1 MIPAAALLAGAA
13 VIGWWS
19 PRALGRLAATGV
31 GPATVLGWWLL
42 AALGVVA
49 GAAGSVVLLVLP
61 GHGPAGAVLGVL
73 HNCWSTLGHDGFPAL
88 DPLAGT
94 GAAALLTAAAVRL
107 ARHAADRRR
116 RRNVLHR
123 RHLQALR
130 LTGDERPLPTLW
142 LPDDRPIAYSMGGRR
157 PLVVAST
164 GLADRLTE
172 PELRAVLEHERAHV
186 RGHHHALTGWAEV
199 LGRALPFIPLM
210 RELPTATRLLVEL
223 AADRTAAARCGA
235 APLRSALV
243 RISPAHGPR
252 RALAMTGGDTAIR
265 LAHLDAVAREPRFA
279 AGVEAVAREPRFAA
293 RVKAV
298 ARKPRFAARAKTTAP
313 DPRPTTGA
321 KTTARRP
328 RFAAGV
334 RAVVGGVAAL
344 LAPPAVAVA
353 LVVGAGLV
361 VCP

>member
-31 GPATVLGWWLL
+31 GPATVLAWWLL

-61 GHGPAGAVLGVL
+61 GHGPAGAVLRVL
-73 HNCWSTLGHDGFPAL
+73 HDCWSTLGHDGFPAL
-88 DPLAGT
+88 DPLAAT
-94 GAAALLTAAAVRL
+94 GAAALLTTAAVRL
-107 ARHAADRRR
+107 TRHALDRRR
-116 RRNVLHR
+116 HRAVLHR

-130 LTGDERPLPTLW
+130 LAGDERPLPTLW
-142 LPDDRPIAYSMGGRR
+142 LPDARPIAYSMGGRR

-186 RGHHHALTGWAEV
+186 RGHHHALTAWAEV

-223 AADRTAAARCGA
+223 AADRTASARCGA
-235 APLRSALV
+235 APLRSALL
-243 RISPAHGPR
+243 RIHPADGPR

-265 LAHLDAVAREPRFA
+265 LDHLDAGARQPRFTA
-279 AGVEAVAREPRFAA
+279 RVTAVA
-293 RVKAV
+293 
-298 ARKPRFAARAKTTAP
+298 
-313 DPRPTTGA
+313 
-321 KTTARRP
+321 
-328 RFAAGV
+328 
-334 RAVVGGVAAL
+334 GGLAAL
-344 LAPPAVAVA
+344 LAPPAVAAA
-353 LVVGAGLV
+353 LVVGAGLI